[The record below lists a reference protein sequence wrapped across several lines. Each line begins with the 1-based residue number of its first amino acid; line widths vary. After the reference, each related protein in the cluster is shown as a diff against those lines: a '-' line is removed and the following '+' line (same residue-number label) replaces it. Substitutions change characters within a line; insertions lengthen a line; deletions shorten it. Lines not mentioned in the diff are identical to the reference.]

1 MPLGFSQLGPAI
13 LTINYLPSLHH
24 PWNAAPP
31 LEKLENQIKWSDK
44 LVNTPSWLSL
54 FKVLQCTLKEKRKKL
69 LPTMLYFLPTC
80 YTPCLTILNFIYIY
94 FFFFNSFLF
103 IWLHRVLAVV
113 CWIQFPN
120 QGSNPGQ
127 APLSMG
133 FSNKNTG
140 MSCHFHLQGIFPTQG
155 WNPCLLHLLH

>member
-94 FFFFNSFLF
+94 IFFNSFLF

-113 CWIQFPN
+113 CGIQFPN
-120 QGSNPGQ
+120 QGSNPGPQ
-127 APLSMG
+127 HWEMRVLA
-133 FSNKNTG
+133 TG
-140 MSCHFHLQGIFPTQG
+140 PPGQSLNFIFLFTLFLKI
-155 WNPCLLHLLH
+155 LL